1 MHEQEYGVPSRT
13 ATTEKM
19 RPGAQEVE
27 KRDFYSL
34 ISLTS
39 LVALLRFH
47 CPMSWLKTRL
57 YSNMSCCESR
67 GSGAIMLTMMG
78 VVAIV
83 LDKQKKFVRLCLDV
97 VLMKNKY
104 YNLTCIDAMD

>member
-1 MHEQEYGVPSRT
+1 
-13 ATTEKM
+13 
-19 RPGAQEVE
+19 
-27 KRDFYSL
+27 
-34 ISLTS
+34 
-39 LVALLRFH
+39 
-47 CPMSWLKTRL
+47 
-57 YSNMSCCESR
+57 
-67 GSGAIMLTMMG
+67 MLTMMG